1 MRDLPSG
8 SVARR
13 LPVLTARPR
22 GGSPRDPAIPTRP
35 SRSASARV
43 ATRASSTGRASGAKS
58 GGGVKTAVA
67 KSAGV
72 KSAGVKKAGTTKAGT
87 TKAATNKTAGK
98 KAAGKKTA
106 AKSRQAKAGQTNST
120 KSARGKGTGKPSRAP
135 RPSASPT
142 ITTESRTGTTNMTTT
157 PTPSAGSPAAGSPRK
172 LPAVPP
178 ETLVQWLRDMMLIRE
193 FEIRCMQSYQE
204 KKIGGFCHVYIGQE
218 AVAVGCT
225 RAVRP
230 EDPIITAYRDHG
242 HALARGMTAR
252 ACMAEMYGKVGG
264 CAKGKGGSMHM
275 FDRPNNLYGGHGI
288 VGAQTPMGTGL
299 AFATKY
305 EDEVVHGGKNRRVT
319 LCFLGDGAVNQGAF
333 YETMNLAGLFDIPV
347 IFIVENNGYSMGTAI
362 DRGTTM
368 AHELTIK
375 GRAHGLREATMDG
388 MDVLAVQQDMHELAE
403 WCRTNSRPAFVDMKC
418 YRYKGHSMSDP
429 RKYRT
434 REEEEVHESNDPIG
448 KFELSLLHHGVVT
461 EESLKE
467 LVRGVREEVR
477 DSIEFSNQ
485 SPEPPLSDLYT
496 DVFVEPWGRY
506 PGSSQP
512 EFTGGATNVCSFRA
526 TDGKGGL
533 V

>member
-1 MRDLPSG
+1 
-8 SVARR
+8 V
-13 LPVLTARPR
+13 
-22 GGSPRDPAIPTRP
+22 
-35 SRSASARV
+35 
-43 ATRASSTGRASGAKS
+43 SSTGRASGAKAV
-58 GGGVKTAVA
+58 GGVAAKKTAKKAA
-67 KSAGV
+67 KKTA
-72 KSAGVKKAGTTKAGT
+72 KKAGS
-87 TKAATNKTAGK
+87 KTGSKTGK
-98 KAAGKKTA
+98 TTA
-106 AKSRQAKAGQTNST
+106 AKPAAKVAPKTTTKKSPARRPKAKSSSRVAGGKSPSRPSRQ
-120 KSARGKGTGKPSRAP
+120 GTRTDS
-135 RPSASPT
+135 
-142 ITTESRTGTTNMTTT
+142 TESRTGNTTGNTTMTTT
-157 PTPSAGSPAAGSPRK
+157 PTPSAGAATGSPRK

-305 EDEVVHGGKNRRVT
+305 EDEVIHGGKNRRVT

-362 DRGTTM
+362 GRGTTM
-368 AHELTIK
+368 AEELTIK
-375 GRAHGLREATMDG
+375 GRAHGLREATIDG

-403 WCRTNSRPAFVDMKC
+403 WCRENSRPAFVDMKC

-434 REEEEVHESNDPIG
+434 REEEETHESNDPIG

-467 LVRGVREEVR
+467 LMRGVREEVR